1 MEHGLIICKVI
12 LQMMLPDI
20 PEDIDIQLQRQEFV
34 CSKLLDDQE
43 DEMETPEEGDALSNE
58 AACVIYNYD
67 EDTTLKVQLQERDKA
82 KGVLRRKK
90 KDLGEEEEKMMP
102 PSDEVGSEMVAL
114 GVGGAEE
121 TKEL

>member
-1 MEHGLIICKVI
+1 MFIAAYSS
-12 LQMMLPDI
+12 P
-20 PEDIDIQLQRQEFV
+20 RT
-34 CSKLLDDQE
+34 KLAQHC
-43 DEMETPEEGDALSNE
+43 PEEGDALSNE